1 MSFPANASSSEL
13 LAALTPKNPLLLMTL
28 SGFAAVPSPPPR
40 TRRPFSMLIPKRLL
54 LETVTPPSRL
64 KVPPWAAMPLR
75 TLFWIVKLNTSTTE
89 LSDCIPKPPLVVI
102 DPSPIKMFELLLMR
116 IPRPALKLTPSM
128 KTFTELVM
136 FITRPV
142 GMLPM
147 TVTVPG
153 LAKICRSLKPTIR
166 RCSEQVE
173 GRTLMELG
181 PVFGN
186 ESRAAWIVV
195 NAPGVAPL
203 QSTLALLAKTRLDV
217 NINITRH
224 TTNRGR
230 ERQTFI
236 TRSPCAIKFWGVG
249 RKAPLHS
256 AEGADWIPS
265 GTSWGKRFS
274 GGEILRVLAHFSH

>member
-1 MSFPANASSSEL
+1 MA
-13 LAALTPKNPLLLMTL
+13 
-28 SGFAAVPSPPPR
+28 
-40 TRRPFSMLIPKRLL
+40 
-54 LETVTPPSRL
+54 
-64 KVPPWAAMPLR
+64 
-75 TLFWIVKLNTSTTE
+75 KLNRSTTE

-102 DPSPIKMFELLLMR
+102 DPSPIKMAELLWIK

-142 GMLPM
+142 GTFPM

-153 LAKICRSLKPTIR
+153 VAKICRSLKPKIS

-173 GRTLMELG
+173 GRTLMSLG

-186 ESRAAWIVV
+186 EFRAAWIVL

-203 QSTLALLAKTRLDV
+203 QSTVALLAKATLEDNV
-217 NINITRH
+217 TITRH

-230 ERQTFI
+230 ERQKFI
-236 TRSPCAIKFWGVG
+236 NSFSLRNQILWCRQK
-249 RKAPLHS
+249 S
-256 AEGADWIPS
+256 A
-265 GTSWGKRFS
+265 TSS
-274 GGEILRVLAHFSH
+274 C